1 VAAAEWVGSGRPLG
15 SPAGILWSLVAVL
28 GVAASVLGVGLA
40 GQVGGRV
47 GAAEPGRHRRAQRL
61 HLGRRPPPVP
71 GDGRQPAVGLAD
83 DNPRNARS
91 RRTRAGLLTA
101 WSLLEELLVDR
112 G

>member
-1 VAAAEWVGSGRPLG
+1 
-15 SPAGILWSLVAVL
+15 
-28 GVAASVLGVGLA
+28 
-40 GQVGGRV
+40 V
-47 GAAEPGRHRRAQRL
+47 GA
-61 HLGRRPPPVP
+61 
-71 GDGRQPAVGLAD
+71 DRQPAVGLAV

>member
-1 VAAAEWVGSGRPLG
+1 
-15 SPAGILWSLVAVL
+15 VL
-28 GVAASVLGVGLA
+28 GGEVHGSDAAVARG
-40 GQVGGRV
+40 
-47 GAAEPGRHRRAQRL
+47 QRL
-61 HLGRRPPPVP
+61 HVRDRLGAVEAGP
-71 GDGRQPAVGLAD
+71 GRQARAVAGSAQPSRDATAAPSASTSAAVDRHPYQGNGRQPAVGLAV

>member
-1 VAAAEWVGSGRPLG
+1 
-15 SPAGILWSLVAVL
+15 
-28 GVAASVLGVGLA
+28 VGLFLFIRDWAWGGA
-40 GQVGGRV
+40 G
-47 GAAEPGRHRRAQRL
+47 GAPRRGHPPAAPSASTSAVDRHPYQ
-61 HLGRRPPPVP
+61 GN
-71 GDGRQPAVGLAD
+71 GRQPAVGLAD